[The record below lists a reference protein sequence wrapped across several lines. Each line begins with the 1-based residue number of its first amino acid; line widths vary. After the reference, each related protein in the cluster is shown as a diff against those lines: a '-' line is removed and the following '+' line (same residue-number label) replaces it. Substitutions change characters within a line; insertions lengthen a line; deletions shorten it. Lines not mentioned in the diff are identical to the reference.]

1 MKALCLEEQFQFLD
15 ALPET
20 LFDRVVTLAY
30 GNLQERVRGILFW
43 RENLLQGF
51 LPPVNDIFW
60 PESDIAKIIHQ
71 RLHAIDLLPF
81 CRDEESLVDQI
92 LQDICTAIES
102 VLQQRIHN
110 TESLFDDIL
119 AQQPPHNAL
128 DSHRPEQNTLG
139 DNQPTNTENIPP
151 ENQPE
156 NIEFNILNNIAEN
169 IEQQWI
175 KLLFQWKETSE
186 IFNSMG
192 TRPGRGWDLS
202 KGILT
207 TAGWRDF
214 IAYRKLIRDHPQ
226 LQKIISILG
235 QKQQTVSAYKR
246 SRITSNEMLITE
258 EKPVKT
264 ESPLSTQGVTRS
276 GDIARML
283 PQEAAFLGHPKLHM
297 LWHVRRAE
305 NALLSYQVEGVL
317 SDHQPDIPTPE
328 KSHRHSSPS
337 GTRKKGPIILCIDTS
352 GSMHGEPERLAKA
365 ICLEVI
371 RQAIRLGQPCLLFAF
386 SGPGQLLEQSL
397 SFDRDGLRPIIRF
410 LQQTFHGGTDIRE
423 PFSRALEKITEHHWQ
438 HADVLLVSDGRF
450 PVPEHLTK
458 KLADAQKQEGLRI
471 FGITIGHWSST
482 AMEAVCQTVYRVNTK
497 VSA

>member
-51 LPPVNDIFW
+51 LPPVNDISW
-60 PESDIAKIIHQ
+60 PEPDIVKIIHQ
-71 RLHAIDLLPF
+71 RLHAVDLLPH

-102 VLQQRIHN
+102 VLQQRAHN
-110 TESLFDDIL
+110 AESLFDDTL
-119 AQQPPHNAL
+119 AEHSPKNTSHPHTLNDNPP
-128 DSHRPEQNTLG
+128 SNTDNTPLT
-139 DNQPTNTENIPP
+139 NQPA
-151 ENQPE
+151 
-156 NIEFNILNNIAEN
+156 NIEFNNLNDIAEN
-169 IEQQWI
+169 LEQQWI

-214 IAYRKLIRDHPQ
+214 VAYRKLIRDHPQ
-226 LQKIISILG
+226 LKKVISILG
-235 QKQQTVSAYKR
+235 QKQQTTSAYKQ
-246 SRITSNEMLITE
+246 SRITSDNMLITE

-328 KSHRHSSPS
+328 KSHRYSSPS
-337 GTRKKGPIILCIDTS
+337 KAKKKGPIILCIDTS
-352 GSMHGEPERLAKA
+352 GSMHGEPEQLAKA

-371 RQAIRLGQPCLLFAF
+371 RQAASLGQPCLLFAF

-397 SFDRDGLRPIIRF
+397 SFDRNGLKSIIRF

-423 PFSRALEKITEHHWQ
+423 PFVRALEKITERHWR
-438 HADVLLVSDGRF
+438 HADILLVSDGRF

-471 FGITIGHWSST
+471 FGITVGHWSSSS
-482 AMEAVCQTVYRVNTK
+482 MEAVCQTVYRVNTK
-497 VSA
+497 VSV

>member
-43 RENLLQGF
+43 RENLLHGF

-60 PESDIAKIIHQ
+60 PEPDMAKIIHQ
-71 RLHAIDLLPF
+71 RLHAVDLLPF

-102 VLQQRIHN
+102 ILQQRLHN

-119 AQQPPHNAL
+119 AQQPSQNDLH
-128 DSHRPEQNTLG
+128 SRQPENDTLN
-139 DNQPTNTENIPP
+139 DNPSTNTENTPSANP
-151 ENQPE
+151 SANS
-156 NIEFNILNNIAEN
+156 EFNSLTDIGEN
-169 IEQQWI
+169 LEQQWI
-175 KLLFQWKETSE
+175 KLLFQWKETRE
-186 IFNSMG
+186 IFSSMG

-202 KGILT
+202 KGILA

-226 LQKIISILG
+226 LKKVISILG

-246 SRITSNEMLITE
+246 SRITSDNTLIAE
-258 EKPVKT
+258 EKPIKIK
-264 ESPLSTQGVTRS
+264 SPLSTQGVTRS

-317 SDHQPDIPTPE
+317 SDHQPDIPTSE
-328 KSHRHSSPS
+328 KNHPYSSSS

-352 GSMHGEPERLAKA
+352 GSMHGEPEQLAKA

-371 RQAIRLGQPCLLFAF
+371 RQAARLGQPCLLFAF

-397 SFDRDGLRPIIRF
+397 SFDQDGLRAIIRF

-423 PFSRALEKITEHHWQ
+423 PFARALEKITERHWQ
-438 HADVLLVSDGRF
+438 HADILLVSDGRF
-450 PVPEHLTK
+450 PVPEHLTT
-458 KLADAQKQEGLRI
+458 KLADAQKREGLRV
-471 FGITIGHWSST
+471 FGITVGHWSSSS
-482 AMEAVCQTVYRVNTK
+482 MEAVCQMVYRVNTK
-497 VSA
+497 VSV